1 VIAATLQLGAH
12 ERCSSLYP
20 NPLATEEQ
28 LMTDVAGRFEQA
40 FVPLHS
46 ADLIEE
52 VTVGDV
58 LRRATQEVPDAV
70 ALVEGLP
77 PGQDRR
83 EWTYSQL
90 LAESERAARALLEH
104 VEPGEAVALWAHNVP
119 EWILAQM
126 AAALAGV
133 TLVTVNPAL
142 TRDEVGYILRNSG
155 AVALFYVD
163 EYRNASL
170 RRWVEELAPRLP
182 ALRTHVRLAD
192 WKQFC
197 ARGSDSTP
205 LPTVRPDDVVQIQYT
220 SGTTGLPKGARLRH
234 RGIVNNP
241 RLSFADRLPSVR
253 GATLVH
259 AMPLFHTAGSVLM
272 TLGAIQT
279 HSTQVLMPHFDP
291 EVQLALIE
299 SERSI
304 LFGGVPTMLRA
315 LLDHPR
321 FGQTDL
327 SSAEIAISGGS
338 LVEPQLVREVED
350 RVGVRML
357 ILYGQT
363 ECSPGITMTH
373 PDDPPEVRAET
384 AGRTLPGVEM
394 KLVDPKDLS
403 RVVAVDEV
411 GEVCTRGYH
420 VMVGYHDDP
429 ARSAETIDADQWL
442 HTGDLGRLDADG
454 NLRIVGRLKDM
465 VIRGGENIYPSEI
478 ETALLDHEA
487 IAAVAVTG
495 VPDAF
500 WGEEVAAFVKLGPGA
515 HATPELLSEYA
526 ARRLAKH
533 KVPRHW
539 YFLDEFPLN
548 ATGKI
553 LKTELRDRATRELGK
568 HT

>member
-1 VIAATLQLGAH
+1 
-12 ERCSSLYP
+12 
-20 NPLATEEQ
+20 
-28 LMTDVAGRFEQA
+28 MTDVAGRFNQA
-40 FVPLHS
+40 LVPLHS

-52 VTVGDV
+52 ATVGDV
-58 LRRATQEVPDAV
+58 LRRATHEVPDAV

-77 PGQDRR
+77 PGHERR
-83 EWTYSQL
+83 EWTYSRL
-90 LAESERAARALLEH
+90 LTESERAARAMLEH
-104 VEPGEAVALWAHNVP
+104 VDPGEAVALWAHNVP
-119 EWILAQM
+119 EWVLVQM

-142 TRDEVGYILRNSG
+142 QRDEAGYILRNSG
-155 AVALFYVD
+155 AAALFYVD
-163 EYRNASL
+163 DYRNASL
-170 RRWVEELAPRLP
+170 AQWVEELTPRLP
-182 ALRTHVRLAD
+182 ALRTRVRLAD

-197 ARGSDSTP
+197 TKGSDTTP

-241 RLSFADRLPSVR
+241 RLCFADRLSSVH

-279 HSTQVLMPHFDP
+279 RSTQVLMPSFDP

-321 FGQTDL
+321 FERTDL
-327 SSAEIAISGGS
+327 SSAEIAITGGS
-338 LVEPQLVREVED
+338 LAEPQLVREVED
-350 RVGVRML
+350 RVGARVL

-373 PDDPPEVRAET
+373 PDDLPEVRAT
-384 AGRTLPGVEM
+384 TTGRALPGVEM
-394 KLVDPKDLS
+394 KIVDPNDIS
-403 RVVAVDEV
+403 RIVAVDEV

-420 VMVGYHDDP
+420 VMIGYHDDP
-429 ARSAETIDADQWL
+429 ARTAETIDADQWL
-442 HTGDLGRLDADG
+442 HTGDLGRLDSDG

-478 ETALLDHEA
+478 ETVLLDHEA
-487 IAAVAVTG
+487 VAVVAVTG
-495 VPDAF
+495 VPDAY
-500 WGEEVAAFVKLGPGA
+500 WGEEVAAFVKLGAGA
-515 HATPELLSEYA
+515 HATPELLREYA
-526 ARRLAKH
+526 AQRLAKH

-553 LKTELRDRATRELGK
+553 LKTELRDMAIRDLG
-568 HT
+568 HQA